1 MFMLDY
7 GEGGG
12 GSHDFDIVL
21 GGGLL
26 NDNAWL

>member
-1 MFMLDY
+1 MFMHDD
-7 GEGGG
+7 GEGGR